1 MVARASSNPCSL
13 FGRADPNTQTQ
24 KRSACRQSD
33 VEEKLNIGNSV
44 PTQLRWTH
52 APVWFNVETER
63 MEARPSSN
71 PCNAFDLFSVE
82 LIQALCCAAAIINW
96 SCNLIKMI
104 EIIAA
109 IYTGTDFAVGGADPE
124 ARKTEHG
131 AVDHFSS
138 GRQQHCWTVICRW
151 TIISQRA
158 LRSL

>member
-1 MVARASSNPCSL
+1 
-13 FGRADPNTQTQ
+13 
-24 KRSACRQSD
+24 
-33 VEEKLNIGNSV
+33 
-44 PTQLRWTH
+44 
-52 APVWFNVETER
+52 

-82 LIQALCCAAAIINW
+82 LVQALCCAAAIINW

-138 GRQQHCWTVICRW
+138 GR
-151 TIISQRA
+151 
-158 LRSL
+158 

>member
-1 MVARASSNPCSL
+1 MSILAQLNYAELMLPFDLMLKQKGWRHVQAPIPATLSIRA
-13 FGRADPNTQTQ
+13 
-24 KRSACRQSD
+24 
-33 VEEKLNIGNSV
+33 
-44 PTQLRWTH
+44 
-52 APVWFNVETER
+52 
-63 MEARPSSN
+63 
-71 PCNAFDLFSVE
+71 LFSVE

-138 GRQQHCWTVICRW
+138 GR
-151 TIISQRA
+151 
-158 LRSL
+158 